1 MSAECGVRS
10 AEYRNRIIIFCLVFF
25 GLARPATG
33 CLSDG
38 QPVMG
43 TVLEITLCSTDTA
56 QDQQTLAALFTS
68 AARLDSLLT
77 TFSPHSPLS
86 RLNARAGRGAQPVPP
101 EVAEVLSLSLS
112 YWRLTGGTF
121 DVTVGPLMA
130 LWRQAAVTH
139 TLPSPAAVQRARA
152 RVGSEKLR
160 LSSAGRVSLT
170 RTGMA
175 IDLGGIGK
183 GYALDQLAGLLSKQG
198 ITNALLDFGQSSM
211 WALGAPPDAAGW
223 RLLVQQPDGG
233 TVGVITLHD
242 QALSVSGSLGQSVTV
257 NGQRYGHVID
267 PRSGEPLRRDLLAC
281 VIAPSAAQAEALSK
295 ALLILGE
302 QQGIALLQR
311 LPGVEGVLLDAGGQR
326 WMTKGWAQAVAFA
339 PL

>member
-1 MSAECGVRS
+1 
-10 AEYRNRIIIFCLVFF
+10 
-25 GLARPATG
+25 
-33 CLSDG
+33 
-38 QPVMG
+38 MG

-257 NGQRYGHVID
+257 NGQRYAVSAGANSLT
-267 PRSGEPLRRDLLAC
+267 SGQRDGLGKNRRT
-281 VIAPSAAQAEALSK
+281 AEFMGGG
-295 ALLILGE
+295 ALLGAMVGAI
-302 QQGIALLQR
+302 
-311 LPGVEGVLLDAGGQR
+311 AGGG
-326 WMTKGWAQAVAFA
+326 KGAAIGAAAGAGPGAGTQVLTRGNSVRVPAESLLTFRLDQ
-339 PL
+339 PLQMGAADRGFTRNGHHYHYKNR